1 MITPQ
6 SQRTCPGVD
15 GRPCGI
21 FVPVVDRDPHSMC
34 AQCCGVKHDGIL
46 TCDSSI
52 NWTEDR
58 WENFNR
64 KKKKLCRQ
72 DYSSKSSLSGSAF
85 GSFFP
90 AEHSRQ
96 AFVMSCCTVT
106 PQPVSGNNDAV
117 PNLLLSDSL
126 DALAVFGSGVEAYNP
141 RTHSISE
148 VFALINFMKKWSLK
162 SVLEAACCTSNYRMF
177 LLSSSVCF

>member
-1 MITPQ
+1 MTTPQ

-15 GRPCGI
+15 GRPRGI
-21 FVPVVDRDPHSMC
+21 FVPVVDRDPHPVC

-46 TCDSSI
+46 TCDSSVK
-52 NWTEDR
+52 WTEDR

-126 DALAVFGSGVEAYNP
+126 DASCDKAEQLSHSRVPSRSYSHD
-141 RTHSISE
+141 RT
-148 VFALINFMKKWSLK
+148 SLDH
-162 SVLEAACCTSNYRMF
+162 LNDYP
-177 LLSSSVCF
+177 